1 MPFALPLI
9 LLHAWPLDAR
19 MWRSQVAALR
29 PEGVIH
35 ALDLPGFGNELDLD
49 GPASLDF
56 WAEHLSEELRG
67 MGVSR
72 AVFAGCSMGGYTA
85 LALLRVDPSLVAGL
99 ALVNSRA
106 AADTPEQ
113 AANRAATIERIGREG
128 TDFVVESSALALS
141 PHTRETKPDVVAA
154 LRVMAS
160 DASPE
165 ALINGYRAIGARP
178 DMRDALVSLELPM
191 AVIAGEDDPVIPLTE
206 ARGLAASIPH
216 ATFTQVAQAGHI
228 AAMENPDVV
237 TAALR
242 EFWKSVE

>member
-1 MPFALPLI
+1 MPFDLPLI

-35 ALDLPGFGNELDLD
+35 ALDLPGFGNEPDLD
-49 GPASLDF
+49 GPASLDA
-56 WAEHLSEELRG
+56 WAEHLSGELRG
-67 MGVSR
+67 MGISR

-85 LALLRVDPSLVAGL
+85 LAMLRIDPSLVAGL

-128 TDFVVESSALALS
+128 TDFVVEDSALALS
-141 PHTRETKPDVVAA
+141 PHTRDSKPDVVAA

-160 DASPE
+160 DASAE
-165 ALINGYRAIGARP
+165 ALMNAYQAIGARR
-178 DMRDALVSLELPM
+178 DMRDELAGLSLPT
-191 AVIAGEDDPVIPLTE
+191 AIIAGEDDPVVPLAEARRLTE
-206 ARGLAASIPH
+206 SIPH
-216 ATFTQVAQAGHI
+216 ASFTQVPQAGHI
-228 AAMENPDVV
+228 AAMEQPDIV

-242 EFWKSVE
+242 DFWISVE